1 MHVYSAT
8 TDFYMPIT
16 YIASC
21 DNDPVCDAVESLL
34 SKNGDVVRVT
44 PKAVGDLRPK
54 ATDCLV
60 VGMGGAEDAYQLDL
74 LDFGLVQ
81 FAGCRPPGPILEIA
95 ASGRI
100 KIAGISPVI
109 SQRVA
114 NRVTGFTGPLPAVPV
129 GDWGVVG
136 LGTVGTDVA
145 RRAVA
150 NRSKVSIAEIRTP
163 RSGILS
169 ELGVRRNSLDLLVAG
184 SDVVTLHVHAGPTAS
199 PLISERE
206 LKLMKSDAVLIN
218 TSDTSVVDELAVEQA
233 LRSGDLSGYATDCP
247 GPTFE
252 TPEESLVSAGK
263 LVVTT
268 NPLTNQIGAPQQIA
282 RFIETNLKAF
292 QNGGQIQGLYEPV
305 DFPVSGDPSFW
316 SSRMSP
322 RQD

>member
-1 MHVYSAT
+1 
-8 TDFYMPIT
+8 MPIT
-16 YIASC
+16 YIASS
-21 DNDPVCDAVESLL
+21 DSDPVCDAVESLL
-34 SKNGDVVRVT
+34 SKNGDVVRVD
-44 PKAVGDLRPK
+44 PNAVGDLKPE

-60 VGMGGAEDAYQLDL
+60 LGQSGIDAAGQSDL
-74 LDFGLVQ
+74 PNFGLVQ
-81 FAGCRPPGPILEIA
+81 FAGCRPSVRMLEIA
-95 ASGRI
+95 ASGTI

-109 SQRVA
+109 AQRVT
-114 NRVTGFTGPLPAVPV
+114 NRVIGFTGPLPAIPT

-136 LGTVGTDVA
+136 LGSIGTEVA

-150 NRSKVSIAEIRTP
+150 NRSKVAIAEIRTP
-163 RSGILS
+163 RSGILT
-169 ELGVRRNSLDLLVAG
+169 ELGVRRNTLDLLVAG

-218 TSDTSVVDELAVEQA
+218 TSAASVVDELAVEQA
-233 LRSGDLSGYATDCP
+233 LKSGDLGGYATDCP
-247 GPTFE
+247 GPVFGS
-252 TPEESLVSAGK
+252 PDESLVSAGK

-282 RFIETNLKAF
+282 SFIESNLQAF
-292 QNGGQIQGLYEPV
+292 QNDGQVQGLYEPV
-305 DFPVSGDPSFW
+305 DFPVAGDPSFW